1 MTRFAFGAKCGAFGA
16 RDVEDGAGIA
26 AAGAESFARREC
38 AAMPAR
44 PTPQSRRNQRRESW
58 RAWARR
64 SCAERFM
71 AQELDGI
78 FLTTDDTDVGEAEKN
93 R

>member
-1 MTRFAFGAKCGAFGA
+1 LLEVLA
-16 RDVEDGAGIA
+16 VA
-26 AAGAESFARREC
+26 AVGAESFARREW

-64 SCAERFM
+64 SS
-71 AQELDGI
+71 
-78 FLTTDDTDVGEAEKN
+78 AEKFMSREKYFLGN
-93 R
+93 L